1 MEKQIYRK
9 SLDLQKSGAQ
19 WSIDVKQN
27 DVNSRKIVISLTD
40 GGKAFILGGDMI
52 ATIYGKKADGNVIY
66 KKSTIENGMAIVDV
80 EKQLITAAGTVE
92 CELRIY
98 DSNAAGAQLLTTPR
112 FNIEVYDVLSD
123 ENRIT
128 STSDYSAL
136 ASETVKS
143 QEATKRAND
152 ISKTLETKLANG
164 EFKGEKGDKGND
176 GAPGAK
182 GDTGPQ
188 GEQGPKGDT
197 GIQGPQGEKGEQ
209 GAPGTTDYTAL
220 QNQPITILSQDFK
233 VSELKESS
241 LYFVNNNDVNCI
253 TEDGSLL
260 VNLYAG
266 ILILTGTGGEAQV
279 SDSYKTYYVQ
289 DMSTGDWFNADCNH
303 ITTQEVKN
311 MLSDLGTYPISY
323 TSPSTNKTT
332 VELLSTFA
340 RNALHKTMTLDSLG
354 LGNTIKV
361 SGKYNIYANGIF
373 RLGHPRAVADFTPLE
388 IKVNKGDTIYVKF
401 SKTDTECLC
410 DIVYIGDISK
420 NIPDDANYKY
430 NPIDIWSG
438 HLGFAIDATEYD
450 TTFWEMVEGA
460 QGTAYK
466 IDDYLLNLPCAR
478 TGGLVYS
485 TKEEIGRPEFR
496 AVTLG
501 NGLKFENGVLSLD
514 IENGDNLK
522 YGTSTAQSEETNG
535 NEVTANE

>member
-1 MEKQIYRK
+1 MQKQIYRK

-27 DVNSRKIVISLTD
+27 DVNSRRIVISLTD

-52 ATIYGKKADGNVIY
+52 ATIYGKKTDGNVIY
-66 KKSTIENGMAIVDV
+66 KDCTIENGMAIVDV
-80 EKQLITAAGTVE
+80 EKQLITAAGNVE

-123 ENRIT
+123 ENRII

-152 ISKTLETKLANG
+152 IAETLETKLANG
-164 EFKGEKGDKGND
+164 ELKGEKGDKGND
-176 GAPGAK
+176 GTPGAK

-188 GEQGPKGDT
+188 GEQGP
-197 GIQGPQGEKGEQ
+197 Q
-209 GAPGTTDYTAL
+209 GAPGTTDYAL
-220 QNQPITILSQDFK
+220 LKNQPITILSQDFK
-233 VSELKESS
+233 VSDLKESS
-241 LYFVNNNDVNCI
+241 LYFVNSGINCKK
-253 TEDGSLL
+253 EDGSVL

-266 ILILTGTGGEAQV
+266 ILIFTGTGGEAQV
-279 SDSYKTYYVQ
+279 FDSYNTYYVQ
-289 DMSTGDWFNADCNH
+289 DLSTGDWFNDDCNH
-303 ITTQEVKN
+303 ITTQETKD
-311 MLSDLGTYPISY
+311 MLSDLGIYSISY
-323 TSPSTNKTT
+323 TSPSTKKTT
-332 VELLSTFA
+332 TELLSLFA
-340 RNALHKTMTLDSLG
+340 RNALLKTMTLDSTG
-354 LGNTIKV
+354 LLNTIKV

-388 IKVNKGDTIYVKF
+388 IKVNKGDTIYLKF
-401 SKTDTECLC
+401 SKTETECLC

-430 NPIDIWSG
+430 NPIDVWSG
-438 HLGFAIDATEYD
+438 QLGFAIDATEYD

-460 QGTAYK
+460 KGTADE
-466 IDDYLLNLPCAR
+466 INNYLCDIPCRR

-485 TKEEIGRPEFR
+485 IPKEYGRPELK
-496 AVTLG
+496 AVKLG
-501 NGLKFENGVLSLD
+501 NGLKFENGVLSAVATGD
-514 IENGDNLK
+514 IANDQLK
-522 YGTSTAQSEETNG
+522 QIIGGLE
-535 NEVTANE
+535 